1 MESIYETGGILGE
14 GFVGQIS
21 YTVCLDRVYDAMD
34 IEFTFDKQ
42 HYPDITKEMAEKTR
56 QSCIGMPEYEHASDE
71 EIIDA
76 MRGMKTEIH
85 TIVTMNDTFIGGV
98 HKQLTTR
105 HMEFSKDYTS
115 DGCIPQDSIS
125 GVIKVTLAVFNVLL
139 DGTNYRLKLSAGNQ
153 EKQILADGGAYV

>member
-1 MESIYETGGILGE
+1 MELIYETGGILNE

-21 YTVCLDRVYDAMD
+21 YTVCLDKVYDAMD

-42 HYPDITKEMAEKTR
+42 HYQTITEEMEKKIR
-56 QSCIGMPEYEHASDE
+56 ESCSGTEYEHASDE
-71 EIIDA
+71 ELVDA

-105 HMEFSKDYTS
+105 HMIFSEDFTS
-115 DGCIPQDSIS
+115 DGCIPQEHIS

-153 EKQILADGGAYV
+153 EKQISPDGGAYV

>member
-1 MESIYETGGILGE
+1 MELVYETGGTLRQ

-42 HYPDITKEMAEKTR
+42 HYLEITKEMAEKTR
-56 QSCIGMPEYEHASDE
+56 MSCIGIPEYEHASDE
-71 EIIDA
+71 EMIDA

-85 TIVTMNDTFIGGV
+85 TIVTMNDTFIGGI
-98 HKQLTTR
+98 HKQLATR
-105 HMEFSKDYTS
+105 HMVFSKDDTS

-139 DGTNYRLKLSAGNQ
+139 DGTNYCLKLSAGDQ
-153 EKQILADGGAYV
+153 EKQVFADGGAYV

>member
-1 MESIYETGGILGE
+1 MELIYETGGVLNE

-21 YTVCLDRVYDAMD
+21 YTICLDRVYDAMD

-42 HYPDITKEMAEKTR
+42 RYNEITKEMTEKIR
-56 QSCIGMPEYEHASDE
+56 KSCSGLPEYEHASDE
-71 EIIDA
+71 EIMDV

-98 HKQLTTR
+98 HKQLITR
-105 HMEFSKDYTS
+105 NMVFTKDFTS
-115 DGCIPQDSIS
+115 DGCIPQDCIS

-139 DGTNYRLKLSAGNQ
+139 DGTNYRLTLSAGNQ
-153 EKQILADGGAYV
+153 EKQVITDGGAYV

>member
-1 MESIYETGGILGE
+1 MELIYETGGILNE
-14 GFVGQIS
+14 GFVGQIT
-21 YTVCLDRVYDAMD
+21 YTVCLDKVYDAMD

-42 HYPDITKEMAEKTR
+42 HYQTITEEMGIKIRE
-56 QSCIGMPEYEHASDE
+56 SCSGTEYEHASDE
-71 EIIDA
+71 ELMDA

-105 HMEFSKDYTS
+105 HMVFSEDITS
-115 DGCIPQDSIS
+115 DGCIPQEQIS

-139 DGTNYRLKLSAGNQ
+139 DGTNYHLKLSAGNQ
-153 EKQILADGGAYV
+153 EKHISPDGGAYV